1 METNTIAAILFTIT
15 GVIGLVYFVVADG
28 TLGSNLFKGLTA
40 LSFILVGRLM
50 YEK

>member
-40 LSFILVGRLM
+40 LSFILVGRLI

>member
-1 METNTIAAILFTIT
+1 MENNTIAAILFTIT

-28 TLGSNLFKGLTA
+28 TLGSNMFKGLTA

-50 YEK
+50 YAR